1 MRAAKHLGQPSE
13 IASVIAFLCS
23 HGASFMT
30 GEVLHHRGV
39 SNPSACSGDRQ
50 GQLRVSHQRRLVGR
64 AVIPA
69 RLLELRTTDLA
80 IGTNERQRVTFG

>member
-1 MRAAKHLGQPSE
+1 
-13 IASVIAFLCS
+13 
-23 HGASFMT
+23 MT

-50 GQLRVSHQRRLVGR
+50 GQLCVSHQRRLVGR

-69 RLLELRTTDLA
+69 RLLELRTTDQA
-80 IGTNERQRVTFG
+80 IGTDNRQLEPMYNLKRAINVLGVQKMMALMG

>member
-13 IASVIAFLCS
+13 AASVIAFLCS

-39 SNPSACSGDRQ
+39 SNPIS
-50 GQLRVSHQRRLVGR
+50 LQRRSPGPVARQSSAQACRSSGNTCT
-64 AVIPA
+64 PA
-69 RLLELRTTDLA
+69 RTAHHGSGHR
-80 IGTNERQRVTFG
+80 NQ